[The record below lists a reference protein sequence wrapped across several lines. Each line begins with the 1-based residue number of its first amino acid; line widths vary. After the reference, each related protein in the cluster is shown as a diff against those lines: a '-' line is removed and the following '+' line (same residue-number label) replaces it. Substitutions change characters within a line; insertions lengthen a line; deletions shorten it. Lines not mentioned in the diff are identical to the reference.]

1 MTSDRRHYWQ
11 ESMNMPHSLSAHECS
26 YTLPSDNYRDFGLS
40 GETEVGDLSLAWRK
54 QRYSI
59 PFMCRTAVESH
70 GIRYR
75 FWWIMTI
82 TKWRKQPP
90 PPQRVFQPHALKRA
104 TACYTKV
111 TLKWQFG
118 FVFSIMHR
126 TKHSGL
132 LKKKNQN
139 SHSYSWEK
147 AWLEILTE
155 PDK

>member
-1 MTSDRRHYWQ
+1 MTSGRRHYWQ

-40 GETEVGDLSLAWRK
+40 GETEVGDLSLTWRK

-59 PFMCRTAVESH
+59 PFMCGTAVESH

-90 PPQRVFQPHALKRA
+90 PPQRVFQPHTLKRA

-111 TLKWQFG
+111 TLKWQF
-118 FVFSIMHR
+118 FFHNAKDKAFWSIQKKSKFSFLFLGEGM
-126 TKHSGL
+126 TE
-132 LKKKNQN
+132 N
-139 SHSYSWEK
+139 SDR
-147 AWLEILTE
+147 AL
-155 PDK
+155 